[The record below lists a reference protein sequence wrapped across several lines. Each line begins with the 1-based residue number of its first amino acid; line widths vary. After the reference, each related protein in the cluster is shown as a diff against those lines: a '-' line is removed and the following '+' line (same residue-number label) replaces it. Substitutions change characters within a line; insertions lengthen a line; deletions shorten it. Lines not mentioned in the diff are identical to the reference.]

1 MKTKI
6 TSYKL
11 TNKSKTL
18 LNTYAE
24 QLKTRKSKIITYGI
38 FEMLVKQQVDPKK
51 IADYINKNT
60 FNFLKERP
68 TILMNLGHFE
78 STCKLKKEVEK
89 ILQIDIYDN
98 EFLGIL
104 ILYYFEKVAFYHKK
118 KTLKELT
125 TNPINCV
132 QVGFYINSDLKAK
145 LVSICDKY
153 SLTNGLLLFDILTD
167 YRVGK
172 LPLNEFPS
180 DIEIESDQKEK
191 ITVFIPDFAHETLN
205 NLPLTNSFVV
215 EIRSEKFLN
224 IYTLN

>member
-11 TNKSKTL
+11 TSKSKKL

-24 QLKTRKSKIITYGI
+24 QLKTRKAKIITYGI
-38 FEMLVKQQVDPKK
+38 FEMLVKQQLDPKK
-51 IADYINKNT
+51 IADYIEKNT
-60 FNFLKERP
+60 FVFLKDRP
-68 TILMNLGHFE
+68 TILMNMGHFE
-78 STCKLKKEVEK
+78 SVCKLKKEVEK
-89 ILQIDIYDN
+89 ITGKDLYDN

-118 KTLKELT
+118 KTIKELT
-125 TNPINCV
+125 TNPINCT

-145 LVSICDKY
+145 LVFLCDKY

-167 YRVGK
+167 QKVGK

-180 DIEIESDQKEK
+180 DIEIESDKKEK
-191 ITVFIPDFAHETLN
+191 ITVFIPDFAHDNLN

-215 EIRSEKFLN
+215 EIRSEKFLD
-224 IYTLN
+224 IYSLN